1 MSQSLPDRKTVRLCD
16 YDYAEGEYFVTICTE
31 GRVHYFGEIEH
42 GEIQLT
48 KIGEYLKMQIENIH
62 THYPY
67 AEIPLFT
74 IMPNHVHLIVI
85 IDDVPYVRRDAA
97 RHVPT
102 TKNERMFV
110 VAHCQGWLSVV
121 VAGIKSAV
129 TRFANENNIT
139 FAWQQRFY
147 EHVVRSRT
155 EMNRIAEY
163 IEQNPYNWVTDE
175 YNI

>member
-1 MSQSLPDRKTVRLCD
+1 MRD

-74 IMPNHVHLIVI
+74 IMPNHVHLIMI
-85 IDDVPYVRRDAA
+85 IDNVPYVRRDAA
-97 RHVPT
+97 HHVPT
-102 TKNERMFV
+102 TTKNEQMSV

-129 TRFANENNIT
+129 TRFANENNII
-139 FAWQQRFY
+139 FAWQPRFY
-147 EHVVRSRT
+147 EHIVRSRT

-163 IEQNPYNWVTDE
+163 IEQNPYNWATDE
-175 YNI
+175 YK

>member
-1 MSQSLPDRKTVRLCD
+1 MSLPDRKTVRLCD

-74 IMPNHVHLIVI
+74 IMPNHVHLIMI
-85 IDDVPYVRRDAA
+85 IDNVPYVRRDAA

-102 TKNERMFV
+102 TLF
-110 VAHCQGWLSVV
+110 HHHFLCSIG
-121 VAGIKSAV
+121 G
-129 TRFANENNIT
+129 
-139 FAWQQRFY
+139 FY
-147 EHVVRSRT
+147 NVNAT
-155 EMNRIAEY
+155 
-163 IEQNPYNWVTDE
+163 Q
-175 YNI
+175 